1 MVTRTI
7 YKEIEVDVDVDDFT
21 NAELLEELNSR
32 GIVNF
37 DSVTNIIDGIYQKQ
51 RLGLN
56 YDKELS
62 DLIYKT
68 LGRIV

>member
-7 YKEIEVDVDVDDFT
+7 YKEIEVTVDVDDFT

-37 DSVTNIIDGIYQKQ
+37 DSVTNMIDGIYQKQ

>member
-7 YKEIEVDVDVDDFT
+7 YKEIEVDVDFDDFT

-37 DSVTNIIDGIYQKQ
+37 DSVTNMIDGIYQKQ

>member
-37 DSVTNIIDGIYQKQ
+37 DSVTNMIDGIYQKQ

>member
-7 YKEIEVDVDVDDFT
+7 YKEIEVTVDVDDFT

-37 DSVTNIIDGIYQKQ
+37 DSVTDMIDGIYQKQ

>member
-37 DSVTNIIDGIYQKQ
+37 DSVTNMIDEIYQKQ